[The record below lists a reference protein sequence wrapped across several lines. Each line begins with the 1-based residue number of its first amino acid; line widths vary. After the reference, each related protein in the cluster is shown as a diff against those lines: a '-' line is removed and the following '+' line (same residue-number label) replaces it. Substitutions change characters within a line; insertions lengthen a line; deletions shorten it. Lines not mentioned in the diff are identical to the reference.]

1 MEWRY
6 TCGPGQ
12 PLDFV
17 CPPHYLNIGD
27 FDKGNKISLDSREI
41 KVTLLGGNFYTTLW
55 GCNKMYTA
63 NVPKIVHLLLQKW

>member
-1 MEWRY
+1 MEWLY

-12 PLDFV
+12 PL
-17 CPPHYLNIGD
+17 D
-27 FDKGNKISLDSREI
+27 FDKGNKISLDSREV

-63 NVPKIVHLLLQKW
+63 NVPKIVNLLLQKW